1 MWQIY
6 PLCLSNL
13 FMSKEYFTYFQSFYT
28 KDVLNCLCEVFFTPM
43 ETPPVYVLLA
53 CFSKKAF
60 PETQS
65 QHIPLYARVKCGKWG
80 KNEEHLRCI
89 KFATG
94 WTVTLTHWAA
104 VKQGLTTYP
113 LYRLRFPTLGKKTS
127 PHPTP
132 PPPPKKN
139 YCKGGREVTWGKS
152 WGTGVKAKGEVGSL
166 FFSKK
171 NNTISPK
178 KTRGGDFRFAQD
190 VLKAK
195 PNRWRLGRRPPLT
208 RDIDSLLSVN
218 EVSHCLTS
226 SPTPKVVSRRMRNVE
241 MLKDGS
247 STVGN
252 NPPSL
257 LCWAAQTHWTCTCI
271 TPMAAQGHTSSKTRG
286 GTVLSQ
292 TFRVCACVFLMDSS
306 KWHFAVYW
314 NDWQTLFSAHCN
326 SCTQRAS
333 N

>member
-1 MWQIY
+1 
-6 PLCLSNL
+6 
-13 FMSKEYFTYFQSFYT
+13 
-28 KDVLNCLCEVFFTPM
+28 M

-53 CFSKKAF
+53 CCSKRPFQKHSHS
-60 PETQS
+60 T
-65 QHIPLYARVKCGKWG
+65 IPLYARVKCGKWG

-104 VKQGLTTYP
+104 VKQGLTTSP
-113 LYRLRFPTLGKKTS
+113 LYRLHFPTLGKKTS

-132 PPPPKKN
+132 RPPPKKITARVV
-139 YCKGGREVTWGKS
+139 GRWHEASHGELAWKPR
-152 WGTGVKAKGEVGSL
+152 GTGGSP
-166 FFSKK
+166 FFRK
-171 NNTISPK
+171 TITQLVQ
-178 KTRGGDFRFAQD
+178 KTWGGDFSFAQD

-271 TPMAAQGHTSSKTRG
+271 TPMTAQGHTSSKHVVVPFCPKRSG
-286 GTVLSQ
+286 SVL
-292 TFRVCACVFLMDSS
+292 
-306 KWHFAVYW
+306 VY
-314 NDWQTLFSAHCN
+314 F
-326 SCTQRAS
+326 
-333 N
+333 